1 MQIKSVFISNTTK
14 LWGAW
19 IYSLFMTSQ
28 TALQC
33 KNSLKAVCDVKQ
45 EWSHASCGPSWSLL
59 LSIKIQV
66 EFWSEKYKYI
76 FDRKI
81 QIFIWGKNW
90 GKQLVGRGVGVLK
103 ALWEH
108 ILKQISTR
116 WWSCPTSKF
125 CTVNCHN
132 WLNEQIANSVPGNVP
147 EVDANYV
154 KVQAKLFNVWQ
165 QR

>member
-14 LWGAW
+14 LLGAW

-66 EFWSEKYKYI
+66 LSKLRQNSGI
-76 FDRKI
+76 LLRKI
-81 QIFIWGKNW
+81 QIYIWEKNTNIYLREKL
-90 GKQLVGRGVGVLK
+90 GETVGEEGVGVLK

-132 WLNEQIANSVPGNVP
+132 WLNEQIAN
-147 EVDANYV
+147 
-154 KVQAKLFNVWQ
+154 L
-165 QR
+165 

>member
-66 EFWSEKYKYI
+66 LSKLRQNSGI
-76 FDRKI
+76 LLRKI
-81 QIFIWGKNW
+81 QIFIWEKNTNIYLREKYKYLFEGKIEGNSWW
-90 GKQLVGRGVGVLK
+90 G
-103 ALWEH
+103 EH

-132 WLNEQIANSVPGNVP
+132 WLNELIAN
-147 EVDANYV
+147 
-154 KVQAKLFNVWQ
+154 L
-165 QR
+165 